1 MTRGGTIQPA
11 SFMNPRADAEAIDKA
26 FKGPGYKKDVL
37 LGIFTNRSTFQRS
50 LILNAYKAGFGE
62 SLKQKVKSEIN
73 GDFKVCLLSS
83 FDDQSHADARALY
96 KAMSS
101 INTQSNTLMEVIC
114 TSTNQEIRD
123 IKLAY
128 QDVLQEE
135 NKDKKIRNLESDL
148 KSCTSGNFQRLLVA
162 VSQGMRSE
170 NVDPQ
175 IAAMDAKILYDAGEG
190 RMGTDDS
197 TFIRIFATRSWE
209 SLRRTDEVYTE
220 SFGHGLF
227 EAVEKET
234 RGNFRRGLQLI
245 LEAATNRIKC
255 YAKIL
260 YDSMKGLGTRDET
273 LIRMIVGHSETDLAL
288 IRHYFNANYPQP
300 LGEMIKSDTHGDYQL
315 FLLAILRE
323 LDS

>member
-1 MTRGGTIQPA
+1 M
-11 SFMNPRADAEAIDKA
+11 AEA
-26 FKGPGYKKDVL
+26 FTGQGYNKEAL
-37 LGIFTNRSTFQRS
+37 LDIFANRSTFQRS

-62 SLKQKVKSEIN
+62 SLKAKVKTEIN
-73 GDFKVCLLSS
+73 GDFKTCLLSS

-96 KAMSS
+96 KALSS
-101 INTQSNTLMEVIC
+101 RNVHNNILMEVIC

-128 QDVLQEE
+128 QEILQEE
-135 NKDKKIRNLESDL
+135 NKDQKQKGLESDL
-148 KSCTSGNFQRLLVA
+148 KSSTSGNFQRLLIA
-162 VSQGMRSE
+162 LIQGMRSDSF
-170 NVDPQ
+170 DPQ

-209 SLRRTDEVYTE
+209 SLRKTDEVYAE

-234 RGNFRRGLQLI
+234 RGHFRRGLQLI

-255 YAKIL
+255 FAKIL
-260 YDSMKGLGTRDET
+260 NESAKTPETRDDT
-273 LIRMIVGHSETDLAL
+273 LFRMVVGHSESDLAL
-288 IRHYFNANYPQP
+288 IRHYYNANYPQP
-300 LGEMIKSDTHGDYQL
+300 LGEMIKTETGGDCRL

-323 LDS
+323 SAN